1 MTTITGDRDYRMSFN
16 IEQLKLPPP
25 PLPPTKQ
32 HDVTNDSPA
41 LQEIAPE
48 PEPEISA
55 LVPLTKSSR
64 VSDNIESIDMDMDLS
79 DDDFEGRLNA
89 SHDNLKL
96 IVDGSKDDGGEQ
108 FSLEPPPPLPD
119 LPDDVDANNLLDD
132 LSSDL
137 HEFSNLSDELNN
149 CTDADAQGSD
159 TSSNVWNQTL
169 MPPPGL
175 SMNFREILG
184 GPPPA
189 PPHLLNAPPPM
200 MNAPP
205 MGPPPMNA
213 PPPPPIP
220 PPNPDLMSPPPMP
233 MMPPPMHSN
242 WMGKDTTEMMPGPLG
257 SNDSL
262 QPPWANDKMPQQAMW
277 MNDKEPQ
284 GPWIGDEEY
293 LEGEDLIGKCS
304 SIYRESLGSF
314 KLLRNLKN
322 VHD

>member
-1 MTTITGDRDYRMSFN
+1 MSFN

-25 PLPPTKQ
+25 PPPPTK
-32 HDVTNDSPA
+32 HH
-41 LQEIAPE
+41 EISSSE
-48 PEPEISA
+48 PEPEVVLQPAPDNSA
-55 LVPLTKSSR
+55 LVPLTKSPR

-79 DDDFEGRLNA
+79 DDDFEGRLNT

-96 IVDGSKDDGGEQ
+96 IVDGSKEDGQ

-149 CTDADAQGSD
+149 CGDADGQGTD

-169 MPPPGL
+169 MPPPAL
-175 SMNFREILG
+175 TMNFREILG

-200 MNAPP
+200 MNVPP

-233 MMPPPMHSN
+233 MMPPPLHSN
-242 WMGKDTTEMMPGPLG
+242 WLGKDTTEIMQGHLG
-257 SNDSL
+257 QNESTQPSWMNDNVQQQSL
-262 QPPWANDKMPQQAMW
+262 W
-277 MNDKEPQ
+277 MNDKEQ
-284 GPWIGDEEY
+284 QQAPWITDEEHV
-293 LEGEDLIGKCS
+293 ESDDVIGE
-304 SIYRESLGSF
+304 
-314 KLLRNLKN
+314 
-322 VHD
+322 